1 LRVDARRTRPATSAS
16 LEGAADER
24 EKEMEG
30 DRGSKMGGGGA
41 RAQAAPAFM
50 QLKFLEKG
58 EKKRL
63 DAARAVWPVRF
74 GTELPEVMTAAEC
87 DQALRIGSE
96 ILYPDA
102 RPMRFSGSPP
112 PCGSSAM
119 TFWSSKFL
127 SARGISLLS

>member
-1 LRVDARRTRPATSAS
+1 MLRVDARRTRPATSAS

-58 EKKRL
+58 ENKRL

-74 GTELPEVMTAAEC
+74 GTELPEVMTAADC

-112 PCGSSAM
+112 PCG
-119 TFWSSKFL
+119 L
-127 SARGISLLS
+127 

>member
-1 LRVDARRTRPATSAS
+1 VRLTR
-16 LEGAADER
+16 GRKRER
-24 EKEMEG
+24 EREMEG

-58 EKKRL
+58 ENKRL

-74 GTELPEVMTAAEC
+74 GTELPEVMTAADC
-87 DQALRIGSE
+87 DQALRIGSA

-102 RPMRFSGSPP
+102 RPMRFSGSQP
-112 PCGSSAM
+112 PCGSQHND
-119 TFWSSKFL
+119 
-127 SARGISLLS
+127 LLAE

>member
-1 LRVDARRTRPATSAS
+1 VRLTR
-16 LEGAADER
+16 GRKRER
-24 EKEMEG
+24 EREMEG

-74 GTELPEVMTAAEC
+74 GTEVMTAAEC

-96 ILYPDA
+96 IL
-102 RPMRFSGSPP
+102 
-112 PCGSSAM
+112 
-119 TFWSSKFL
+119 
-127 SARGISLLS
+127 